1 MKKLFLPVIIIS
13 LVLVGYSVFAKNE
26 KSENN
31 AIKKLEK
38 AIEKLEKFEIPDVE
52 STKEN
57 PSSFFVGP
65 QGQVRIIN
73 GTITEI
79 GSTTPATD
87 GVKVWGLNLRVD
99 RSNTKY
105 IPAGTTASSLK
116 VGDKV
121 NIKGTINQDTGVIS
135 ASIVHV
141 LSKPEQTVD
150 ELKAKIRELIEKIR
164 ELQQKA
170 GLPLTPLP

>member
-1 MKKLFLPVIIIS
+1 MKKFFLAFIIVG
-13 LVLVGYSVFAKNE
+13 LALVGYSVFATSGKGE
-26 KSENN
+26 KN
-31 AIKKLEK
+31 AIEK
-38 AIEKLEKFEIPDVE
+38 IEKNIEKLEKFEIPDVE

-65 QGQVRIIN
+65 QGQVRIIS

-79 GSTTPATD
+79 STATPATD

-99 RSNTKY
+99 RSNAEY
-105 IPAGTTASSLK
+105 IPAGTSASSLK

-121 NIKGTINQDTGVIS
+121 NIKGTINKDTGVIS
-135 ASIVHV
+135 ASIVH
-141 LSKPEQTVD
+141 LLPSPEQTIN
-150 ELKAKIRELIEKIR
+150 ELKSKITELIERIR
-164 ELQQKA
+164 ELQQKL